1 MAVLRVWIFAM
12 LVCLLCPH
20 FNYFSEMK
28 VTANIATYPPRITP
42 QCLGRAINSLINQVD
57 LIRIYFNECRPDL
70 SLFVKYPDAPE
81 KILIL
86 GNYNRTDN
94 GKFYSLEN
102 ITEPEIYLTCDDDL
116 IYPPDYVKR
125 MVEAIEHYKCI
136 VSFHGR
142 QLLGAGLDYYKEHKS
157 FHCLHGVIHDEMVD
171 VVGTGVTGFDTR
183 YFHPKGL
190 ANSPDQK
197 MSDLI
202 FSLEAAKQN
211 KQMGVISHAPNWI
224 KHIDNKETIHSTE
237 SVKGTPRQNQIANEI
252 FELKYG

>member
-1 MAVLRVWIFAM
+1 MRTTV
-12 LVCLLCPH
+12 
-20 FNYFSEMK
+20 
-28 VTANIATYPPRITP
+28 NIATYAPRVTP
-42 QCLGRAINSLINQVD
+42 QCLERTIDSLISQVD
-57 LIRIYFNECRPDL
+57 LIRIYFNECVPPFD
-70 SLFVKYPDAPE
+70 SWIEKYNTN
-81 KILIL
+81 KIIGVTGGDNL
-86 GNYNRTDN
+86 TDN
-94 GKFYSLEN
+94 GKFYFLEQ

-142 QLLGAGLDYYKEHKS
+142 QLLGAGLDYYKNHKS
-157 FHCLHGVIHDEMVD
+157 FHCLHGVIHDELVD

-190 ANSPDQK
+190 AYSPDQR

-202 FSLEAAKQN
+202 FSLEATNQG